1 MCLLNSFKYS
11 WFPFLPKPHPPLDFC
26 VSLNGITF
34 HSTAQV
40 RRLGAVN
47 TTPSVALEWD
57 SLHLH
62 CQFWSSRGHLLSSG
76 LQYQL
81 SVTSL
86 FWMHSPNLGLQPLGC
101 NAWWSEAG
109 VWCSNNR
116 SEVHNKCNALESSGK
131 HAPPHPYM
139 WKNFLPRNQSLV
151 PKRLGTAALSR
162 SDLCNRN
169 IWWRCSSG

>member
-1 MCLLNSFKYS
+1 MPACLLNSFKYS

-47 TTPSVALEWD
+47 SVPSVALEWD

-62 CQFWSSRGHLLSSG
+62 CQFWCSRGHLLSSG

-81 SVTSL
+81 SVVCL
-86 FWMHSPNLGLQPLGC
+86 FRIHPPNPGSQPLGC

-109 VWCSNNR
+109 ADVTII
-116 SEVHNKCNALESSGK
+116 EMKCAITGMCWNHLENT
-131 HAPPHPYM
+131 PHPTVVCG
-139 WKNFLPRNQSLV
+139 KTFFHETSP
-151 PKRLGTAALSR
+151 
-162 SDLCNRN
+162 
-169 IWWRCSSG
+169 WWQKVWGLLL